1 MIIPYIYIHMHI
13 HSIMSVSY
21 VSCSFLALQELL
33 CLISLQKLC
42 LQLNSHSVLWLLGFP
57 VHRTEWLLHFWLGIT
72 GLYPLC
78 LPFISAL
85 VKVAQHISMDIFQE
99 HSIFRGKNHAFLQMF
114 RWTNPIGR
122 KSRWSGS
129 EKSSLRDFCWIAN
142 FEGTGDT
149 GNCHDFL
156 LTLTVFPI
164 QKAPRNG
171 RYVLVNRTIGE
182 LEFMVDASIFRWG
195 FKPTLQV
202 NI

>member
-1 MIIPYIYIHMHI
+1 MHI
-13 HSIMSVSY
+13 HSIISVSY

-72 GLYPLC
+72 GLHPLC

-85 VKVAQHISMDIFQE
+85 VKVAQH
-99 HSIFRGKNHAFLQMF
+99 SIFRGKNHPFLQMF

-129 EKSSLRDFCWIAN
+129 EKSSLRDFCWIAK
-142 FEGTGDT
+142 FERTGDT
-149 GNCHDFL
+149 GNCHVFFVDFDNVSHPKG
-156 LTLTVFPI
+156 TP
-164 QKAPRNG
+164 KR
-171 RYVLVNRTIGE
+171 
-182 LEFMVDASIFRWG
+182 
-195 FKPTLQV
+195 
-202 NI
+202 